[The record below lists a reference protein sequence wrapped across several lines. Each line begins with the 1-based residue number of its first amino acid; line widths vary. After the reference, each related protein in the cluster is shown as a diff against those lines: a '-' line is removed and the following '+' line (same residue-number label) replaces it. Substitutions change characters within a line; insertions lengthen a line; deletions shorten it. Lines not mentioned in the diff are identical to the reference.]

1 MDTAEALTPLCFV
14 LMPFGRKTDAAGRV
28 TNFDSVYDKIIAPA
42 VEQAGLEPIRAD
54 EEKIGGTIHKPMFE
68 RLMLCHYAVAD
79 ITGANPNVFY
89 ELGIRHA
96 LRPRSTVII
105 FREGTVRPFDLALV
119 RGISYKTDSSGEPIG
134 IQASLDAFA
143 DQLHAARGDPRDD
156 SPIFQLVEG
165 VPRVEVDHTVT
176 DTFRKNVE
184 YSKKYKDRLREA
196 VREGAAAVEKIT
208 GEPALSNLLEVESG
222 VVVDLFLSLRD
233 VKSYATMIAL
243 YDRMPLPLQ
252 RAKLLREQLGFAL
265 NREGRFEEAER
276 VLKEVIAE
284 FGPSSETN
292 ALLGR
297 MYKDRWALAKKEG
310 LPEARALLKKA
321 VDTYLAGFEADWRD
335 AYPGINAVTLM
346 EMMPAP
352 DPRQA
357 DILPV
362 VRYAAARK
370 AAQAPDYWDQ
380 ATLLELAVLA
390 RDIDGANE
398 VLSDAL
404 MLTRFAWQL
413 ETTARNIS
421 LIRQQREARGEDVG
435 WLCKIETALLSTRP
449 DSFRHGPR

>member
-1 MDTAEALTPLCFV
+1 
-14 LMPFGRKTDAAGRV
+14 
-28 TNFDSVYDKIIAPA
+28 
-42 VEQAGLEPIRAD
+42 
-54 EEKIGGTIHKPMFE
+54 
-68 RLMLCHYAVAD
+68 D
-79 ITGANPNVFY
+79 ITGANSNVFY

-105 FREGTVRPFDLALV
+105 FREGAVRPFDIALV
-119 RGISYKTDSSGEPIG
+119 RGISYKTDSNGEPVD

-143 DQLHAARGDPRDD
+143 SQLHAARGDPRDD

-165 VPRVEVDHTVT
+165 VPRLEVDHTVT

-184 YSKKYKDRLREA
+184 YSKKYKDRLRAA
-196 VREGAAAVEKIT
+196 VREGAAAVERIT
-208 GEPALSNLLEVESG
+208 REPALSNLLEVESG

-233 VKSYATMIAL
+233 VKSYAVMIAL

-346 EMMPAP
+346 E
-352 DPRQA
+352 
-357 DILPV
+357 
-362 VRYAAARK
+362 
-370 AAQAPDYWDQ
+370 
-380 ATLLELAVLA
+380 
-390 RDIDGANE
+390 
-398 VLSDAL
+398 
-404 MLTRFAWQL
+404 
-413 ETTARNIS
+413 
-421 LIRQQREARGEDVG
+421 
-435 WLCKIETALLSTRP
+435 
-449 DSFRHGPR
+449 